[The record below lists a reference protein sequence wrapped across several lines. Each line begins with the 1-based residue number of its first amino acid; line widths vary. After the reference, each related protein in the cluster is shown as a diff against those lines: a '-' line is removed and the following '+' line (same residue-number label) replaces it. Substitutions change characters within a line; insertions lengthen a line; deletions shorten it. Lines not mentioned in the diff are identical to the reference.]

1 MNDSKTM
8 NEKMLSNKEIIIF
21 LEFVLSLTYRFNDEV
36 VRSDDKFSQLL
47 TQLQSQ
53 HEVGSGGGSGGGEDD
68 EPCEDEDAGEDEDA
82 DGDEDI

>member
-1 MNDSKTM
+1 M
-8 NEKMLSNKEIIIF
+8 SNNNKPLRKEINM
-21 LEFVLSLTYRFNDEV
+21 LMKV

-68 EPCEDEDAGEDEDA
+68 EPCEDDETWREDEDA
-82 DGDEDI
+82 ERE